1 MALPVPVSIGERLWG
16 IPWGIPR
23 DLLDLVDSRLI
34 PTVFHVLINGRVARP
49 NRVWSRDRIR
59 SRVRVWS
66 HVRSRVRVWSRVRSR
81 VRVWSCVRLHVRV
94 WSRVR
99 SRVRVWSHV
108 RSREARTGEGSRD
121 GSRASFPRSR
131 AFFSGSRGGIFVFT
145 IWL

>member
-23 DLLDLVDSRLI
+23 DLLDLVDSWLI
-34 PTVFHVLINGRVARP
+34 PMVFHVLINGRVARP
-49 NRVWSRDRIR
+49 NRVWPRDRIR

-66 HVRSRVRVWSRVRSR
+66 HVG
-81 VRVWSCVRLHVRV
+81 
-94 WSRVR
+94 
-99 SRVRVWSHV
+99 SH
-108 RSREARTGEGSRD
+108 EARTGEGLRD
-121 GSRASFPRSR
+121 GSRATFPRSR